1 MLPDNF
7 LPLFLLH
14 GGLFVKNKDANVA
27 STVECMSVCVCVEYK
42 HTCLWGMD
50 GRLEFHSNT
59 FTDSLPSN
67 PNAVEQTEVGQ
78 DGNCPI
84 SAYYKVGVTSE

>member
-27 STVECMSVCVCVEYK
+27 STVECMSVCVCVCVLSINILVYGAWMEGWVMMYHQRTLEGDVK
-42 HTCLWGMD
+42 ILYCDD
-50 GRLEFHSNT
+50 GGS
-59 FTDSLPSN
+59 FTTVCTLD
-67 PNAVEQTEVGQ
+67 
-78 DGNCPI
+78 
-84 SAYYKVGVTSE
+84 VTL